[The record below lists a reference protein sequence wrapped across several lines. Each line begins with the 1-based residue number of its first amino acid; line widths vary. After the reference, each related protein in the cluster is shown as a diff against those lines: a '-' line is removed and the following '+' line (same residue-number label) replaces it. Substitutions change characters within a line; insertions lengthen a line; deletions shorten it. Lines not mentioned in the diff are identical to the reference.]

1 QTCALPIYYV
11 STLDAT
17 LGQNIIQI
25 NSTKLALVALNGMV
39 AIVAVSINDDVFVEK
54 VNSAKTAANNLTS
67 VTATPKINGDKSG
80 FDGVISSVDQQLST
94 PRSTTVTITGDACG
108 CFAVLRN
115 VLSSRGSVSIGVS
128 GKQTKASTAS
138 TANAGSAF
146 STSISGGGTNA
157 SSSIGGARNAS
168 TSSGDDKRINEDVW
182 RYWGKQ
188 LYTGNSLEN
197 QMSSLENS
205 IKQANENQD
214 KLINLYGKQIKVI
227 DKQIAYEQSMQSS
240 YQAQM
245 NSLLSQLRGKGFKT
259 SGNNITNLDRAKAFK
274 GDAASDVESLLNDW
288 KSVYES
294 LQDSAKKINDLRA
307 DKWNKQQD
315 ILEATTARELEKIES
330 RLKQTNVLL
339 RKNESNLDLVST
351 KLDAINDADFELLMT
366 INA

>member
-1 QTCALPIYYV
+1 NKGTVKSEIVSDNTEQVINEAVAPHQTGSQVDVGVNVNASTTGGDAVTVLQQSIDGVAGQHGANLSVTSSGAEQVSGVRDDLEAAEGSYV

-17 LGQNIIQI
+17 LGQNIVQI
-25 NSTKLALVALNGMV
+25 NSTKLALEALNGMV

-54 VNSAKTAANNLTS
+54 VNSAKTAANNLNS

-94 PRSTTVTITGDACG
+94 PRSTTVTMKGDASG
-108 CFAVLRN
+108 FFSVLRN

-128 GKQTKASTAS
+128 GKKASTAI

-146 STSISGGGTNA
+146 STSIGSGGTNA
-157 SSSIGGARNAS
+157 SSAISGGAKNAS

-259 SGNNITNLDRAKAFK
+259 SGNNITNLDRA
-274 GDAASDVESLLNDW
+274 
-288 KSVYES
+288 
-294 LQDSAKKINDLRA
+294 
-307 DKWNKQQD
+307 
-315 ILEATTARELEKIES
+315 
-330 RLKQTNVLL
+330 
-339 RKNESNLDLVST
+339 
-351 KLDAINDADFELLMT
+351 
-366 INA
+366 